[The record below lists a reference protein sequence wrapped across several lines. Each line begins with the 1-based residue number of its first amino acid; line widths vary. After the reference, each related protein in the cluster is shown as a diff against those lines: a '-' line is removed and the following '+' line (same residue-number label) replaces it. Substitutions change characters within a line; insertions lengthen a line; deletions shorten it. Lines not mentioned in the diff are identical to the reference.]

1 MLKLDFSHLEGA
13 VSQEQLNAMAP
24 ELEAAHAKLY
34 DPAAPGSD
42 YVGWVRLP
50 ENYDKDEF
58 ARIQKAAAKIR
69 KDSQVLVVIGI
80 GGSYLGAR
88 AALEV
93 FPSDGPEICFVG
105 CSLSP
110 NELDSVIKKID
121 DREWSINVISKSGG
135 TTEPAVAFRVF
146 RELLVKQYGDKANQ
160 RIYATTDKARGA
172 LKTLADSNGW
182 ETFVVP
188 DNVGGRFSVL
198 TAVGLLPIAV
208 AGCDIDALMG
218 GARRAMKAYTSV
230 ELDENDCYKYAAIR
244 NILYNKGKSVEVMV
258 SYEPCYAMMNEW
270 WKQLYGESEGKDQ
283 KGLFPA
289 SVVFSTDL
297 HSLGQYI
304 QDGRRQLFE
313 TVVLIDE
320 PKHQVTLGKDPEDVD
335 GLNYLEGRSMAFI
348 NEKAFEGTV
357 LAHND
362 GGVPNVVL
370 HASDFSEDTLGQ
382 IIYFFEKACAISGYM
397 LGVNPF
403 DQPGVE
409 SYKKNMFALL
419 GKPGYEDQKAALE
432 KRING

>member
-1 MLKLDFSHLEGA
+1 MLKLDLSMLEGVA
-13 VSQEQLNAMAP
+13 SQEQLNAMAP
-24 ELEAAHAKLY
+24 EVEAAHARLY

-42 YVGWVRLP
+42 FVGWVRLP

-93 FPSDGPEICFVG
+93 FPSNGPEICFVG

-110 NELDSVIKKID
+110 NELDNVIRRLD

-146 RELLVKQYGDKANQ
+146 RELLVKQYGEKANQ

-188 DNVGGRFSVL
+188 DDVGGRFSVL
-198 TAVGLLPIAV
+198 SAVGLLPIAV
-208 AGCDIDALMG
+208 GGTDIEALMA
-218 GARRAMKAYTSV
+218 GARDAMNAFDRRDMDNPVWQYVAARNLLYRQGKKI
-230 ELDENDCYKYAAIR
+230 ELFC
-244 NILYNKGKSVEVMV
+244 
-258 SYEPCYAMMNEW
+258 SYEPSYSFVGEW
-270 WKQLYGESEGKDQ
+270 LKQLFGESEGKDG
-283 KGLFPA
+283 KGIFPA
-289 SVVFSTDL
+289 SAQFTTDL

-304 QDGRRQLFE
+304 QEGERHLFE
-313 TVVLIDE
+313 TVIY
-320 PKHQVTLGKDPEDVD
+320 VD
-335 GLNYLEGRSMAFI
+335 DTGCDIAIPYSDDNGDNLNYLAGKPLSFVREMAF
-348 NEKAFEGTV
+348 KGT
-357 LAHND
+357 LAAHKD
-362 GGVPNVVL
+362 GGAPSMVL
-370 HASDFSEDTLGQ
+370 RLDKMDVHALGELF
-382 IIYFFEKACAISGYM
+382 YFFELSCGISGHV

-403 DQPGVE
+403 NQPGVE
-409 SYKKNMFALL
+409 AYKKNMFELL
-419 GKPGYEDQKAALE
+419 GRP
-432 KRING
+432 

>member
-1 MLKLDFSHLEGA
+1 MLKLDLSMLEGVA
-13 VSQEQLNAMAP
+13 SQEQLNAMAP
-24 ELEAAHAKLY
+24 EVEAAHARLY

-42 YVGWVRLP
+42 FVGWVRLP

-93 FPSDGPEICFVG
+93 FPSNGPEICFVG

-110 NELDSVIKKID
+110 NELDNVIRRLD

-146 RELLVKQYGDKANQ
+146 RELLVKQYGEKANQ

-188 DNVGGRFSVL
+188 DDVGGRFSVL
-198 TAVGLLPIAV
+198 SAVGLLPIAV
-208 AGCDIDALMG
+208 GGTDIEALMA
-218 GARRAMKAYTSV
+218 GARDAMNAFDRRDMDNPVWQYVAARNLLYRQGKKI
-230 ELDENDCYKYAAIR
+230 ELFC
-244 NILYNKGKSVEVMV
+244 
-258 SYEPCYAMMNEW
+258 SYEPSYSFVGEW
-270 WKQLYGESEGKDQ
+270 LKQLFGESEGKDG
-283 KGLFPA
+283 KGIFPA
-289 SVVFSTDL
+289 SAQFTTDL

-304 QDGRRQLFE
+304 QDGERHLFE
-313 TVVLIDE
+313 TVIY
-320 PKHQVTLGKDPEDVD
+320 VD
-335 GLNYLEGRSMAFI
+335 DTGCDIEVPYSDDNGDNLNYLAGKPLSFVREMAF
-348 NEKAFEGTV
+348 KGT
-357 LAHND
+357 LAAHKD
-362 GGVPNVVL
+362 GGAPSMVL
-370 HASDFSEDTLGQ
+370 RLDKMDVHALGELF
-382 IIYFFEKACAISGYM
+382 YFFELSCGISGHV

-403 DQPGVE
+403 NQPGVE
-409 SYKKNMFALL
+409 AYKKNMFELL
-419 GKPGYEDQKAALE
+419 GRP
-432 KRING
+432 

>member
-1 MLKLDFSHLEGA
+1 MLKLDLSMLEGVA
-13 VSQEQLNAMAP
+13 SQEQLNAMGP
-24 ELEAAHAKLY
+24 EVEAAHARLY

-42 YVGWVRLP
+42 FVGWVRLP

-93 FPSDGPEICFVG
+93 FPSNGPEICFVG

-110 NELDSVIKKID
+110 NELDNVIRRLD

-146 RELLVKQYGDKANQ
+146 RELLVKQYGEKANQ

-188 DNVGGRFSVL
+188 DDVGGRFSVL
-198 TAVGLLPIAV
+198 SAVGLLPIAV
-208 AGCDIDALMG
+208 GGTDIEALMA
-218 GARRAMKAYTSV
+218 GARDAMNAFDRRDMDNPVWQYVAARNLLYRQGKKI
-230 ELDENDCYKYAAIR
+230 ELFC
-244 NILYNKGKSVEVMV
+244 
-258 SYEPCYAMMNEW
+258 SYEPSYSFVGEW
-270 WKQLYGESEGKDQ
+270 LKQLFGESEGKDG
-283 KGLFPA
+283 KGIFPA
-289 SVVFSTDL
+289 SAQFTTDL

-304 QDGRRQLFE
+304 QDGERHLFE
-313 TVVLIDE
+313 TVIY
-320 PKHQVTLGKDPEDVD
+320 VD
-335 GLNYLEGRSMAFI
+335 DTGCDIAIPYSDDNGDNLNYLAGKPLSFVREMAF
-348 NEKAFEGTV
+348 KGT
-357 LAHND
+357 LAAHKD
-362 GGVPNVVL
+362 GGAPSMVL
-370 HASDFSEDTLGQ
+370 RLDKMDVHALGELF
-382 IIYFFEKACAISGYM
+382 YFFELSCGISGHV

-403 DQPGVE
+403 NQPGVE
-409 SYKKNMFALL
+409 AYKKNMFELL
-419 GKPGYEDQKAALE
+419 GRP
-432 KRING
+432 